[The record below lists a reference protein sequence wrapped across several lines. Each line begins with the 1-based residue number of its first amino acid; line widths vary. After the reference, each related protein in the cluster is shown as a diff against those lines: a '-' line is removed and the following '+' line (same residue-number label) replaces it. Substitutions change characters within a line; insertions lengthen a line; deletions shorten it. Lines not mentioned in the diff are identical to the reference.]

1 MTAPAAHRSALV
13 VRLVLG
19 LLVVL
24 PLLPPLLERAPS
36 LSGLGRALDA
46 WFGLHCH
53 RDAARGSA
61 LLAVCWR
68 CYGIYFGLGGGA
80 LLARPR
86 LTPFP
91 YRVWV
96 AVAALA
102 LLLDVVTEVLA
113 MRPPFGPLR
122 FVSGALLGWPV
133 GVALVLSFRAPEV
146 G

>member
-1 MTAPAAHRSALV
+1 MTQPAAHRSALA
-13 VRLVLG
+13 VRLALG

-24 PLLPPLLERAPS
+24 PLLPPLLARSPL
-36 LSGLGRALDA
+36 LSGAGNALDG
-46 WFGLHCH
+46 WFALHCH

-80 LLARPR
+80 LLAWPR
-86 LTPFP
+86 LTPFA

-96 AVAALA
+96 VVAALA
-102 LLLDVVTEVLA
+102 LLLDVSTEVLA

-122 FVSGALLGWPV
+122 FVTGALLGWPV
-133 GVALVLSFRAPEV
+133 GVALVLAFRAPEA